1 MVATSTRS
9 LKKPQR
15 GGAPNLLLVCASIEA
30 PPESLLGLANELH
43 VLMPWGRLLAGTV
56 RGEADVLRGLRA
68 IARPGA
74 ALRIVIGT
82 QIWSPPVQR
91 DVADLPEP
99 TDAYIAGPLAERY
112 AARGWTLGEAR
123 RLTAD
128 EARRELPTSWTR
140 RLAGPAL
147 EIRAVAGV
155 R

>member
-1 MVATSTRS
+1 MVETSTRS

-30 PPESLLGLANELH
+30 PPEPLLGVADELH

-56 RGEADVLRGLRA
+56 RGDADVLGGLRA
-68 IARPGA
+68 IARPDA
-74 ALRIVIGT
+74 TLRIVIGT
-82 QIWSPPVQR
+82 QIWSPPVPR
-91 DVADLPEP
+91 EVAELPEP
-99 TDAYIAGPLAERY
+99 TDAYVAGPLAQCY
-112 AARGWTLGEAR
+112 ATWRWALDGAR

-147 EIRAVAGV
+147 EIRAVAS
-155 R
+155 